1 MYTEK
6 QLELLTLLSQNGPM
20 DVNLL
25 AQMLD
30 WEASEVAASIETFKR
45 DGVLLGYT
53 AVIDWQK
60 IHAHHGVTAFID
72 VKVTPKRGRGF
83 DEVAERIHRFPEVT
97 SLYLMSGAYD
107 LQVVLDGKS
116 LQEVS
121 QFVSEKLST
130 LDSVI
135 STTTHF
141 RLKTYKHDGV
151 LFSQDDEDKR
161 LKVSP

>member
-6 QLELLTLLSQNGPM
+6 QLELLALLTQNGPM
-20 DVNLL
+20 DVDLL

-30 WEASEVAASIETFKR
+30 WEASEVAASIEIFKR

-151 LFSQDDEDKR
+151 LFSQDDDDKR

>member
-20 DVNLL
+20 DVTLL

-30 WEASEVAASIETFKR
+30 WEAAEVAASIETFKR

-83 DEVAERIHRFPEVT
+83 DEVADRIHRFPEVT

>member
-6 QLELLTLLSQNGPM
+6 QLELLALLTQNGPM
-20 DVNLL
+20 DVDLL

-151 LFSQDDEDKR
+151 LFSQDDDDKR

>member
-6 QLELLTLLSQNGPM
+6 QLELLALLTQNGPM

-60 IHAHHGVTAFID
+60 IPAHHGVTAFID

-151 LFSQDDEDKR
+151 LFSQDDDDKR

>member
-6 QLELLTLLSQNGPM
+6 QLELLALLTQNGPM
-20 DVNLL
+20 DVDLL

-30 WEASEVAASIETFKR
+30 WEASEVVASIETFKR

-151 LFSQDDEDKR
+151 LFSQDDDDKR

>member
-6 QLELLTLLSQNGPM
+6 QLELLALLTQNGPM
-20 DVNLL
+20 DLDLL

-30 WEASEVAASIETFKR
+30 WEVSEVAASIETFKR

-151 LFSQDDEDKR
+151 LFSQDDDDKR

>member
-6 QLELLTLLSQNGPM
+6 QLELLALLTQNGPM
-20 DVNLL
+20 DLDLL

-151 LFSQDDEDKR
+151 LFSQDDDDKR

>member
-20 DVNLL
+20 DVTLL

-30 WEASEVAASIETFKR
+30 WEAAEVAASIETFKR

>member
-6 QLELLTLLSQNGPM
+6 QLELLALLTQNGPM
-20 DVNLL
+20 DVDLL

-30 WEASEVAASIETFKR
+30 WEAAEVAASIETFKR

-151 LFSQDDEDKR
+151 LFSQDDDDKR

>member
-6 QLELLTLLSQNGPM
+6 QLELLALLTQNGPM

-30 WEASEVAASIETFKR
+30 WEASEVAASIETFKH

-151 LFSQDDEDKR
+151 LFSQDDDDKR

>member
-6 QLELLTLLSQNGPM
+6 QLELLALLTQNGPM
-20 DVNLL
+20 DVDLL

-30 WEASEVAASIETFKR
+30 WKASEVAASIETFKR

-151 LFSQDDEDKR
+151 LFSQDDDDKR